1 VLGGV
6 GSELLPKDLVEFGFG
21 RFRRGGSHRGEERCT
36 RCHGL
41 DLSDYWL
48 RLRLRFGLWL
58 WFWLCRNDGF
68 RLWLWLGFCGND
80 WLGFG
85 LGFDWGGRRK
95 AELTKGLGEL
105 AEFADDI
112 DEARVEVGSKLSQ

>member
-1 VLGGV
+1 MLGGV

-41 DLSDYWL
+41 DLSDYW
-48 RLRLRFGLWL
+48 RWLRLRFGLW
-58 WFWLCRNDGF
+58 FCRNNGF